1 MSPYIQ
7 FLYCFLL
14 TIKLTDQAG
23 VLSIEGAGHLG
34 SMMTQY
40 AVLYALARRDGKHAF
55 LPPEL
60 DIPLRQVFLNIRSGS
75 EGKHSKHLNCLG
87 FQFATNIKY

>member
-1 MSPYIQ
+1 MLSFKNKTNY
-7 FLYCFLL
+7 
-14 TIKLTDQAG
+14 QAG

-60 DIPLRQVFLNIRSGS
+60 DSPLKQVFLNIRSGIIIENTTS
-75 EGKHSKHLNCLG
+75 
-87 FQFATNIKY
+87 I